1 MDALRADIFAGALRP
16 GEPVQE
22 LGLARQYGV
31 SQTTV
36 REALTRLENAGFV
49 RRVPNVGTFVTQLS
63 VDELRE
69 HIRLR
74 LLLESLAAADAAR
87 RMTPD
92 ALAELKR
99 RLEAIAATVQAN
111 AYFESAVAD
120 LEFHRWIWQCAGDR
134 TLYRLLDQLTAPLFA
149 SISIRRSS
157 GGEDLRRVVLSHQPI
172 VEALENRDPE
182 AARRAIQE
190 HIENSYR
197 HFMELDLDSVS
208 KMGFTLRAGL
218 EQTRSPM

>member
-1 MDALRADIFAGALRP
+1 MDAIRADIFAGAYPP
-16 GEPVQE
+16 GELLQE
-22 LGLARQYGV
+22 LRLARQYGV

-36 REALTRLENAGFV
+36 REALTRLEHAGFV

-74 LLLESLAAADAAR
+74 LVLESLAAADAAR
-87 RMTPD
+87 RMTPE

-99 RLEAIAATVQAN
+99 RLEEIARTVQAN
-111 AYFESAVAD
+111 AYFESALAD
-120 LEFHRWIWQCAGDR
+120 LEFHRWIWQCAGDK

-157 GGEDLRRVVLSHQPI
+157 GNEDLRRVVLSHHPI
-172 VEALENRDPE
+172 VEALESRDAE
-182 AARRAIQE
+182 AARQAIRS

-197 HFMELDLDSVS
+197 QFIGLDLDSVAKIS
-208 KMGFTLRAGL
+208 STWQDGV
-218 EQTRSPM
+218 EQTSSLA